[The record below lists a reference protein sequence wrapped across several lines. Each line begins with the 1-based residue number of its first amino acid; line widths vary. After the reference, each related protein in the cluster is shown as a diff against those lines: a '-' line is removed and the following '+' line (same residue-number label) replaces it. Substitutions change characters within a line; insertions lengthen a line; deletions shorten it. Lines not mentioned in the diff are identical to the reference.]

1 MTRLEALEA
10 VAEAVRKCRAGE
22 VRWSYVMQTLAALD
36 SLSAA
41 PAQAQAQGETVEVA
55 VWEYEDIARAC
66 IAAAPAATELATLRA
81 DNARLREALA
91 PFARYS
97 ETFPDADANAPLT
110 VFVSNI
116 PRMGDCHAARA
127 ALAPQEPG
135 HASDV

>member
-1 MTRLEALEA
+1 
-10 VAEAVRKCRAGE
+10 VSDCNSPG
-22 VRWSYVMQTLAALD
+22 
-36 SLSAA
+36 
-41 PAQAQAQGETVEVA
+41 
-55 VWEYEDIARAC
+55 DIERGPNKAIRVVCASC
-66 IAAAPAATELATLRA
+66 GFVGPWFGNEPILNSNPHAKIATLRA